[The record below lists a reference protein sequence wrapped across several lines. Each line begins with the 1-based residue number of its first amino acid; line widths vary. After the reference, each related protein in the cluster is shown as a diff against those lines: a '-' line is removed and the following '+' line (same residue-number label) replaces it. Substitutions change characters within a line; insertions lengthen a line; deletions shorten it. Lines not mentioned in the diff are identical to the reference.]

1 MNRMPTLGLATL
13 LAAAAL
19 GTSASGEGATKITYV
34 VGTPNFNV
42 GYPFA
47 TLPVA
52 LGYFEDEALDV
63 TVEPGQSSAL
73 ALQLLTSGTAQI
85 AVAQPTT
92 GMSGRANGTTMVKGV
107 YPIARRNANDLLVR
121 CDSEVKT
128 FRDMAGRKL
137 GVATL
142 GSGAN
147 AYTMARAAEEG
158 IDPNSIELVNVGVG
172 APAAEAL
179 KSGVVDA
186 YTTVTVFTAQLENA
200 GYEFCLLPPSRS
212 KDQMYGFMMF
222 ATDDYIAAHP
232 DVIARVGRAT
242 AKATV
247 FAQTN
252 PEAAVRIFWSQY
264 PEQAPK
270 DPNDAKA
277 LADAV
282 NILTAQLADM
292 KADVLPADFAW
303 GSQEASA
310 WATMQ
315 DFLLTVGQ
323 IAAPLDVGVYFDD
336 SQASAYVDFDPAEIE
351 RQAREWKP

>member
-1 MNRMPTLGLATL
+1 MKHLMSLC
-13 LAAAAL
+13 AASLMALTTAGAA
-19 GTSASGEGATKITYV
+19 SAEEAKKVTYV
-34 VGTPNFNV
+34 VATPNFNV

-47 TLPVA
+47 TLPVG
-52 LGYFEDEALDV
+52 LGYFEDEGLDV
-63 TVEPGQSSAL
+63 TVEPGQSTAL
-73 ALQLLTSGTAQI
+73 ALQLLTSGSAQL
-85 AVAQPTT
+85 AVAQPTAA
-92 GMSGRANGTTMVKGV
+92 MAGRAKGTTMVKGV
-107 YPIARRNANDLLVR
+107 YPIGRRNANDLLVR
-121 CDSEVKT
+121 CDSDLKT
-128 FRDMAGRKL
+128 FADMPGHKL

-147 AYTMARAAEEG
+147 AYTEARAAEEG
-158 IDPNSIELVNVGVG
+158 VDPQSFEMVNVGFG

-186 YTTVTVFTAQLENA
+186 YTTVTVFTAQLRNA
-200 GYEFCLLPPSRS
+200 GYEFCVLPSSRT
-212 KDQMYGFMMF
+212 KDKMYGFVMY
-222 ATDDYIAAHP
+222 ATDDYIAANP
-232 DVIARVGRAT
+232 DVIAKVGRAT

-247 FAQTN
+247 FARTN

-282 NILTAQLADM
+282 NILNAQLSDM

-303 GSQEASA
+303 GSQDAAS
-310 WATMQ
+310 WSTMQ
-315 DFLLTVGQ
+315 DFLVTVKQ
-323 IAAPLDVGVYFDD
+323 IETPLDISVYYDD
-336 SQASAYVDFDPAEIE
+336 SQAPRYMEFDVGEIE